1 MSAESKRR
9 WRAANRQ
16 RDLEY
21 KRRYGALSR
30 DSTRATRRVRQHGMF
45 SIAGLRAEMW
55 RAQDG
60 RCYLCGDELAPAD
73 AVIDHDHRCC
83 RYGLSC
89 SLCRRGLAC
98 ARCNAL
104 IGLARDSP
112 EALHRIAINLA
123 AALAAV
129 DQRMAARPVPLTLF
143 DDPERRYGWPGA
155 VASGARAA
163 PRPWGA
169 PPPGAASPGRRGQT
183 PGPRPDGTTP
193 PGAD

>member
-143 DDPERRYGWPGA
+143 DDPDAALRLAGRSRVRCPSCAAALGCPSSRGGLPGTPRTD
-155 VASGARAA
+155 SRAA
-163 PRPWGA
+163 T
-169 PPPGAASPGRRGQT
+169 RRHYPTRG
-183 PGPRPDGTTP
+183 
-193 PGAD
+193 